1 MSANEMNKINIA
13 AAKYA
18 MKRAAEIEERQK
30 AEFWAAMASAGM
42 FFVTVVVMIV
52 AVGCVY
58 HGGIGWLL

>member
-1 MSANEMNKINIA
+1 MPALNEIN
-13 AAKYA
+13 
-18 MKRAAEIEERQK
+18 RAARLHAEREYQKRLERQK

-42 FFVTVVVMIV
+42 FFVTVVVTLI